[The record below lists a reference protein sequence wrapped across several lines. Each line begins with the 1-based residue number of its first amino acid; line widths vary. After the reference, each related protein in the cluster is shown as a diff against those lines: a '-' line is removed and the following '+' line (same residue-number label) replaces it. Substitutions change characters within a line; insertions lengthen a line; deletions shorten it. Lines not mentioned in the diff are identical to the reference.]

1 MECVRLKTF
10 SKYGLQQIQVDTHY
24 LQLYLWRFVA
34 DEKYN
39 RFICFI
45 IVELIRLFCSLVHF
59 LLDEIL
65 GSAVHRCLEP
75 VLMEPSV
82 VDIICERG

>member
-1 MECVRLKTF
+1 MLF
-10 SKYGLQQIQVDTHY
+10 GL
-24 LQLYLWRFVA
+24 F
-34 DEKYN
+34 N
-39 RFICFI
+39 
-45 IVELIRLFCSLVHF
+45 SLVHF

>member
-1 MECVRLKTF
+1 MLKF
-10 SKYGLQQIQVDTHY
+10 
-24 LQLYLWRFVA
+24 F
-34 DEKYN
+34 
-39 RFICFI
+39 
-45 IVELIRLFCSLVHF
+45 SLVHF

-82 VDIICERG
+82 VDIICERELKHFSNM

>member
-1 MECVRLKTF
+1 VSDFQTFMECVRLKTF

-34 DEKYN
+34 DEN
-39 RFICFI
+39 
-45 IVELIRLFCSLVHF
+45 LVHF

-75 VLMEPSV
+75 ILMEPSV

>member
-34 DEKYN
+34 DEN
-39 RFICFI
+39 
-45 IVELIRLFCSLVHF
+45 LVHF

-75 VLMEPSV
+75 ILMEPSV